1 MEFKNKKE
9 RTGCMVKKQQ
19 DKHTGTHIIKT
30 KIIDSTENLQFTNK
44 NINNWFL
51 YLHNIDF
58 KLSFIV

>member
-1 MEFKNKKE
+1 
-9 RTGCMVKKQQ
+9 MVKKQQ